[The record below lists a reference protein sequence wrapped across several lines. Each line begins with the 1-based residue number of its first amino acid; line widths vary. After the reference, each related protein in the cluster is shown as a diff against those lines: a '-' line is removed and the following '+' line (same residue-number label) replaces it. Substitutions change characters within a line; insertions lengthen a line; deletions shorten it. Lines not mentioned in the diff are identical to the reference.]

1 MGVLFMRNLIAAI
14 VLLAP
19 TVGTAEAYQALNQL
33 QVIPLDTTTFEVIES
48 RGEGPRGI
56 WCAASDYAIAQ
67 GVPDTARI
75 YILRGMGAAD
85 SGAGRKSVVFTKD
98 ETRLPNGSRQSLS
111 LSVSQVGAGL
121 PVYHAHRF
129 CEDYVLDRFPGD

>member
-1 MGVLFMRNLIAAI
+1 MRNLVATI

-75 YILRGMGAAD
+75 YILRGRGSAE
-85 SGAGRKSVVFTKD
+85 SGAGRKSIVFTTD
-98 ETRLPNGSRQSLS
+98 ETRLPHGARQSMS
-111 LSVSQVGAGL
+111 LGVSQVGAGL

-129 CEDYVLDRFPGD
+129 CEDYFLERFPSD